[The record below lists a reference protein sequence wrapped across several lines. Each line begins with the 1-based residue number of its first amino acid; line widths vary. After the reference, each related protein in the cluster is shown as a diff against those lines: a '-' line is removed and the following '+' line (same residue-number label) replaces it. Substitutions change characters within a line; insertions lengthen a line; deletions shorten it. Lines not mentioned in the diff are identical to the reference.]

1 MSSTFAG
8 YQSKQGKIR
17 RSDQGFLV
25 ASQAGIS
32 VAFGLTNAQ
41 ERGKTMIDAGR
52 QVYEGM
58 IVGLHTRPTDL
69 VVNVCK
75 EKKLTN
81 MRSSTA
87 DIVTKLIKPVELSL
101 EESLDIISE
110 EELIEITPQHLRLR
124 KRILST
130 TDRLRYE
137 KNASRSTTVIE

>member
-8 YQSKQGKIR
+8 YQIKTGNVS
-17 RSDQGFLV
+17 RSTQGFLV

-41 ERGKTMIDAGR
+41 ERGKTMIGAGR

-58 IVGLHTRPTDL
+58 IVGLHTRPADL
-69 VVNVCK
+69 AVNVCK

-87 DIVTKLIKPVELSL
+87 DIITKLIKPLELSL

-110 EELIEITPQHLRLR
+110 EELIEITPDHLRLR
-124 KRILST
+124 KRILPT
-130 TDRLRYE
+130 TERLRFE
-137 KNASRSTTVIE
+137 KRIKQTDTFIK